1 MAFAAYLLKKLR
13 ELEQF
18 CSSCNGMLAG
28 GTLVA
33 AQQILTRRR
42 ADDAGFNIEQ
52 ERQFP
57 GQEHVPARMRGDD
70 FLHQTIKLADLYSI
84 HGCYSTRKSELPRKK
99 VLTKNE

>member
-57 GQEHVPARMRGDD
+57 GQAAMISCIKPLNWPIFTRSTAATPHERVSYRG
-70 FLHQTIKLADLYSI
+70 K
-84 HGCYSTRKSELPRKK
+84 KS
-99 VLTKNE
+99 